1 MSKRLSPIYPW
12 TRNPLIISAP
22 MRIMSGPALAISV
35 SRAGGLG
42 FLGPGAKTQDTL
54 TDLEE
59 ASSLLQRESF
69 FRTSPGHSKPPG
81 LLPIGTGFQLWN
93 DDLEIASSAVKKYK
107 PCAAWLF
114 APRNG
119 QRDLNTWS
127 RRLRTSSPNTQIW
140 VQIGT
145 VSEVRSLIAQGA
157 ERPDVIV
164 VQGSEAGGHG
174 RAHDGAGLISLLPE
188 VADLLESSGVNDIP
202 LVAAG
207 GITDGRGALAALC
220 LSASGVA
227 MGTRFLASTEARIA
241 SGYQG
246 EIVRASE
253 GGRSTTRTLLYNHL
267 RGTYGWP
274 EGYSPR
280 TIINRS
286 FIEYEQGKSFEEL
299 KVLHDEAAKGSDTD
313 AGWGPEGRL
322 ATYAGMSVGL
332 IEDVKGAEEIVKDV
346 LDYIRPRAGVLLE

>member
-1 MSKRLSPIYPW
+1 MSKTLSAIYPW
-12 TRNPLIISAP
+12 ARSPLIISAP

-42 FLGPGAKTQDTL
+42 FLGPGAKTTDTL
-54 TDLEE
+54 TDLKE
-59 ASSLLQRESF
+59 ASSLLQKEPF
-69 FRTSPGHSKPPG
+69 FQPCSSIKSNPPAP
-81 LLPIGTGFQLWN
+81 LPIGTGFQLWN
-93 DDLEIASSAVKKYK
+93 DDLEIACSAVEKYK

-119 QRDLNTWS
+119 QTDLNTWS
-127 RRLRTSSPNTQIW
+127 RRLRTLSPDTQIW

-145 VSEVRSLIAQGA
+145 VSEVRSLISSDA

-174 RAHDGAGLISLLPE
+174 RANDGAGLISLLPE
-188 VADLLESSGVNDIP
+188 VADLLDSSGVNDIP

-207 GITDGRGALAALC
+207 GITGGRGALAALC
-220 LSASGVA
+220 LGASGVA

-241 SGYQG
+241 KGYQD
-246 EIVRASE
+246 EIIRASE
-253 GGRSTTRTLLYNHL
+253 GGSSTTRTLLYNHL

-274 EGYSPR
+274 GGYSPR

-286 FIEYEQGKSFEEL
+286 FIEHEQGKRFEEL
-299 KVLHDEAAKGSDTD
+299 KVLHDEAAKGGD

-332 IEDVKGAEEIVKDV
+332 IKDVKGAGEIVSDV
-346 LDYIRPRAGVLLE
+346 LSYIKPRAGGLLE